1 MKWTIQVLMTLAVLL
16 SGRSGAAAADP
27 VRGDTAILSAIPAD
41 CWGFVQINNLR
52 ALDDKLVTF
61 LEQIKLPPMRLIE
74 MLQARLNLGP
84 RITYDGS
91 LAVVFT
97 PADTLADMGT
107 RTVLI
112 FPCASVESL
121 LSDFPTEKIR
131 DNLWRAELVWGPT
144 YVGQQGEFAVFG
156 TTEQAANAVL
166 NGKKRINEIITG
178 PLLEEFK
185 RSDANVWI
193 NVQALVTSPAM
204 NGAPGENDQ
213 SGGGGSI
220 FGSGSILALNRD
232 TLKQIESAHVGVHL
246 NAARIKITGTIQPV
260 RDSVLAALLEFGSPA
275 DPSSLALLPNQPF
288 IVAAAGRA
296 TAAQAQIKAAEFDK
310 FLDSETIAS
319 GTDPEKLAQFR
330 QALRS
335 VIGAIRDGAWALS
348 TQPQSPE
355 GLIAAV
361 GAFKLTDTQAWLAEI
376 QKAADLLGEGFFVNE
391 AGKRF
396 YNSIRYQ
403 PNADTITGV
412 PVHHLVLDLI
422 ETSAETP
429 ARKIDYSAA
438 LGPAK
443 KVIQIAAVD
452 SQTVV
457 VCVGDHP
464 RVMAALIASAR
475 GLAPGLDRYTGLAKV
490 KPFLPDDNSIFVLFS
505 PEELI
510 RTGRT
515 LARMQDKVEAFGYQ
529 MPRIDTPIGATVARS
544 PAGCRIEAVI
554 PVDLAA
560 ALKSMFLDPRLA
572 PPTIDPPPEGN

>member
-1 MKWTIQVLMTLAVLL
+1 MKWTIRILMALAVLL
-16 SGRSGAAAADP
+16 NGRSGAEAADP
-27 VRGDTAILSAIPAD
+27 VRDNAAILSAIPAD

-97 PADTLADMGT
+97 PTDTLADMGT
-107 RTVLI
+107 GTVLV

-121 LSDFPTEKIR
+121 LSEFPTEKIR

-144 YVGQQGEFAVFG
+144 YVGQRGKFAVFG
-156 TTEQAANAVL
+156 TTEQAASAVL
-166 NGKKRINEIITG
+166 NGKKRINNTIPG

-193 NVQALVTSPAM
+193 NVQAFLTSPAM
-204 NGAPGENDQ
+204 NDAPSENDP

-220 FGSGSILALNRD
+220 FGSGSILAMNRD
-232 TLKQIESAHVGVHL
+232 TLNQIESAHFGVHL

-260 RDSVLAALLEFGSPA
+260 RGSVLAALLEFGSPA
-275 DPSSLALLPNQPF
+275 DPSLLALLPNQPF

-296 TAAQAQIKAAEFDK
+296 SAAQAKIKAAEFDK

-330 QALRS
+330 QTLRS
-335 VIGAIRDGAWALS
+335 AISAIQSGAGALS

-355 GLIAAV
+355 GLIAII
-361 GAFKLTDTQAWLAEI
+361 GALKLTDAQTWLADV
-376 QKAADLLGEGFFVNE
+376 QKAADLLGEGFFINE
-391 AGKRF
+391 SAKRF
-396 YNSIRYQ
+396 YNDIRYQ
-403 PNADTITGV
+403 PNADTIAGV

-422 ETSAETP
+422 EPSVESP

-475 GLAPGLDRYTGLAKV
+475 GQAPGLDRYAGLAKV
-490 KPFLPDDNSIFVLFS
+490 KPLLPDNNNVFVLFS
-505 PEELI
+505 LEELI

-515 LARMQDKVEAFGYQ
+515 LARMQDKVESFSYQ
-529 MPRIDTPIGATVARS
+529 MPQTDTPIGATVARS
-544 PAGCRIEAVI
+544 PTGCRIEAVI
-554 PVDLAA
+554 PIDLAA
-560 ALKSMFLDPRLA
+560 ALKSMFLDPRKTPA
-572 PPTIDPPPEGN
+572 PIDPPPDGN

>member
-1 MKWTIQVLMTLAVLL
+1 MKWTIQVLMILAVLL
-16 SGRSGAAAADP
+16 SSRSSAAAADP
-27 VRGDTAILSAIPAD
+27 VRGAAAILSAIPAD
-41 CWGFVQINNLR
+41 CWGFVQINNMR

-91 LAVVFT
+91 LAIVFT
-97 PADTLADMGT
+97 QADTLADIGT
-107 RTVLI
+107 RAVLV

-156 TTEQAANAVL
+156 TTEQAASAVL
-166 NGKKRINEIITG
+166 NGKKRINNIITG

-204 NGAPGENDQ
+204 SSATQENDPTG
-213 SGGGGSI
+213 SGASI
-220 FGSGSILALNRD
+220 FGRGSVLAMNRD
-232 TLKQIESAHVGVHL
+232 TLKQIESAHLGVHL
-246 NAARIKITGTIQPV
+246 NAARIKITATIQPM
-260 RDSVLAALLEFGSPA
+260 RNSVLAALLEFGAPA
-275 DPSSLALLPNQPF
+275 DSSLLALLPNQPF
-288 IVAAAGRA
+288 IVAAAGRGTA
-296 TAAQAQIKAAEFDK
+296 TQAQIKAAEFDK
-310 FLDSETIAS
+310 FLDSEAIAS
-319 GTDPEKLAQFR
+319 GTDPEKLAQLR
-330 QALRS
+330 QTLRS
-335 VIGAIRDGAWALS
+335 VIGAIQSGAGALS
-348 TQPQSPE
+348 TQPQSPD
-355 GLIAAV
+355 GLIALI
-361 GAFKLTDTQAWLAEI
+361 GALKLTDAQTWLADV

-391 AGKRF
+391 SVKRF
-396 YNSIRYQ
+396 YNNIRYE
-403 PNADTITGV
+403 PNADIITGV

-475 GLAPGLDRYTGLAKV
+475 GQAPGLDGYAGLAKV
-490 KPFLPDDNSIFVLFS
+490 QPLLPDSNNVFVLFS

-515 LARMQDKVEAFGYQ
+515 LARMQDKVESFGYQ
-529 MPRIDTPIGATVARS
+529 MPQIDTPIGATVARS

-554 PVDLAA
+554 PIDLAA
-560 ALKSMFLDPRLA
+560 ALKSMFLDP
-572 PPTIDPPPEGN
+572 PKTPSTIEPPP

>member
-1 MKWTIQVLMTLAVLL
+1 
-16 SGRSGAAAADP
+16 
-27 VRGDTAILSAIPAD
+27 
-41 CWGFVQINNLR
+41 VQINNLR

-84 RITYDGS
+84 QITYNGS
-91 LAVVFT
+91 LAIVFT
-97 PADTLADMGT
+97 PAETLADMGT
-107 RTVLI
+107 RTVLV

-121 LSDFPTEKIR
+121 LSDYPTEKIR
-131 DNLWRAELVWGPT
+131 ENLWRTELVWGPT

-156 TTEQAANAVL
+156 TTEQAASAVL
-166 NGKKRINEIITG
+166 DGKNRINNTIAG

-193 NVQALVTSPAM
+193 NVQALLTSPAI

-213 SGGGGSI
+213 SGGGASI
-220 FGSGSILALNRD
+220 FGSGSVLAMNRN
-232 TLKQIESAHVGVHL
+232 TLKQIESAHLGIHL

-260 RDSVLAALLEFGSPA
+260 RDSVLAALLEFGAPA
-275 DPSSLALLPNQPF
+275 DSSLLALLPNQPF

-296 TAAQAQIKAAEFDK
+296 TPAQAKIKAAEFDK

-319 GTDPEKLAQFR
+319 GTHPETLAQFR
-330 QALRS
+330 QTLRS
-335 VIGAIRDGAWALS
+335 VIGAIRSGAWALS

-355 GLIAAV
+355 GLIAFI
-361 GAFKLTDTQAWLAEI
+361 GAFKLTDAQAWLANV

-391 AGKRF
+391 SAKRF
-396 YNSIRYQ
+396 YNGIRYE
-403 PNADTITGV
+403 PNTDIITGV

-443 KVIQIAAVD
+443 KVVQIAAVD

-475 GLAPGLDRYTGLAKV
+475 GQAPGLDRYAGLAKV
-490 KPFLPDDNSIFVLFS
+490 KPLLPDSNNVFVLFS

-515 LARMQDKVEAFGYQ
+515 LARMQDKVESFGYQ
-529 MPRIDTPIGATVARS
+529 MPQIGTPIGATIAHS

-554 PVDLAA
+554 PIDLAA
-560 ALKSMFLDPRLA
+560 ALKSMFLDPGKT
-572 PPTIDPPPEGN
+572 PTTIDPPPEGN

>member
-1 MKWTIQVLMTLAVLL
+1 MKWTIRIMMALAVLVT
-16 SGRSGAAAADP
+16 GRSGTAAADA
-27 VRGDTAILSAIPAD
+27 VRSETAILSAIPAD

-74 MLQARLNLGP
+74 MLQVRLNLGP

-91 LAVVFT
+91 LAIVFT

-131 DNLWRAELVWGPT
+131 ENLWRAELVWGPT

-156 TTEQAANAVL
+156 TTEQAASAVL
-166 NGKKRINEIITG
+166 NGKKRINKIITG

-185 RSDANVWI
+185 RSDANIWI
-193 NVQALVTSPAM
+193 NVQAFLASPAM
-204 NGAPGENDQ
+204 NSAPAENDP
-213 SGGGGSI
+213 SGGSASI
-220 FGSGSILALNRD
+220 FGSGSVLAMNRD
-232 TLKQIESAHVGVHL
+232 TLKQIETVHAGVHL

-275 DPSSLALLPNQPF
+275 DPSLLALLPNQPF

-296 TAAQAQIKAAEFDK
+296 TAAQAQINAAEFDK

-335 VIGAIRDGAWALS
+335 VIGAIQSGAGALS
-348 TQPQSPE
+348 TQPQSPQ
-355 GLIAAV
+355 GLLAV
-361 GAFKLTDTQAWLAEI
+361 IGVFKLTDAQAWLADV

-391 AGKRF
+391 SAKRF
-396 YNSIRYQ
+396 YNSVRYQ

-422 ETSAETP
+422 ATSPETP

-443 KVIQIAAVD
+443 RVIQIAAVD

-464 RVMAALIASAR
+464 RLMAALIASAR
-475 GLAPGLDRYTGLAKV
+475 GQAVGLDRYTGLAKV
-490 KPFLPDDNSIFVLFS
+490 KPFLPGDNNVFVLFS

-515 LARMQDKVEAFGYQ
+515 LARMQDKVESFSHQ
-529 MPRIDTPIGATVARS
+529 MPQIDTPIGATVARS

-554 PVDLAA
+554 PIDLAA
-560 ALKSMFLDPRLA
+560 ALKSMFLDPRKT
-572 PPTIDPPPEGN
+572 PSTIDPPPEGN